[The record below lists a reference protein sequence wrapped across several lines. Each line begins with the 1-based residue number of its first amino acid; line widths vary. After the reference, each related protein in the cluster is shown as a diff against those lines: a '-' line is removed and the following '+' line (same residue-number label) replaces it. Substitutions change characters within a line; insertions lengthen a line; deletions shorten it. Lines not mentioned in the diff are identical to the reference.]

1 VRKNNTLGFSFLW
14 ISLVIV
20 LLDQISKTAIDL
32 ALEPGETVPISGN
45 FFKIT
50 YVLNPGGVFG
60 TKLGSG
66 AFYTIVAIFAI
77 FLAFFFF
84 YRTLEQSWWRG
95 MGWALILGGA
105 LGNLIDRFRFG
116 EVLDFLDFD
125 FIDINIPHVIT
136 LDRWPIFNLAD
147 AAVTLGMVVVLLGIL
162 FPPRSYE

>member
-1 VRKNNTLGFSFLW
+1 VKKNNAASFSLLW
-14 ISLVIV
+14 ISLAIV
-20 LLDQISKTAIDL
+20 FLDQTSKTAIDL
-32 ALEPGETVPISGN
+32 ALQPGEIVPVSGN
-45 FFKIT
+45 FFRIT

-84 YRTLEQSWWRG
+84 FRTLEQGWWRG
-95 MGWALILGGA
+95 SGWALILGGA

-125 FIDINIPHVIT
+125 FIDIYIPKVIA
-136 LDRWPIFNLAD
+136 LDRWPVFNLAD
-147 AAVTLGMVVVLLGIL
+147 AAVTIGMLVVLLGIL

>member
-1 VRKNNTLGFSFLW
+1 MRKNNTLGFSFLW

-32 ALEPGETVPISGN
+32 ALEPGETVSVSGN

-105 LGNLIDRFRFG
+105 LGNLIDRLRFG

-125 FIDINIPHVIT
+125 FINIHISKVIT